1 MKRNIEATKSMGS
14 TISSPIKQMIFLKAI
29 MIIVLQL
36 KYNMEISCDRY
47 ECYNKGLGNDHRTI
61 YMDMPD

>member
-1 MKRNIEATKSMGS
+1 MKRNIEATTSMGS

-36 KYNMEISCDRY
+36 KYNMEIIR
-47 ECYNKGLGNDHRTI
+47 
-61 YMDMPD
+61 